1 MPPIL
6 RPLRSALLALA
17 TLALASLVA
26 GADWKVTTWNLEW
39 FPAGAPD
46 VRDPEVES
54 RRIREAAEVLRRLD
68 SDILLLQEVRDE
80 AAAEALAREIGRG
93 HQVVVVSRFQQG
105 GELSQHQQA
114 ILAKFPARAA
124 YWKSWTTRQAVAPVR
139 GFSFALFSAPSGAPV
154 AVYSLHLKSNNISR
168 GSRDR
173 EKAATLNVL
182 QRELAVLQ
190 LVEHLAEIARDP
202 QLMPAAAIV
211 GGDFNTDPFQ
221 KRFAK
226 ERTLPALESIGFTNP
241 IIRLPKADR
250 ATLPGS
256 GQYPPAVFDHI
267 LLLKAE
273 AVADPLVTRT
283 EVSDH
288 RPVTVVVRLP

>member
-1 MPPIL
+1 MLPPTRL
-6 RPLRSALLALA
+6 LHSFLLALA
-17 TLALASLVA
+17 IFAQATPAA
-26 GADWKVTTWNLEW
+26 GAEWKVTTWNLEW

-46 VRDPEVES
+46 VRDPNIEG
-54 RRIREAAEVLRRLD
+54 RRIREAAEVLRHLD
-68 SDILLLQEVRDE
+68 PDIVLLQEVRDE
-80 AAAEALAREIGRG
+80 PAVEALAREIGRG
-93 HQVVVVSRFQQG
+93 HQVVVVSRFLQG

-124 YWKSWTTRQAVAPVR
+124 FWKAWTTRQAVAPVR

-168 GSRDR
+168 ASRDR

-190 LVEHLAEIARDP
+190 LVEHLAEIARNP
-202 QLMPAAAIV
+202 ELMPAAAIV

-226 ERTLPALESIGFTNP
+226 ERTLPVLESIGFTNP
-241 IIRLPKADR
+241 IARLPKADR

-267 LLLKAE
+267 LLLKAD
-273 AVADPLVTRT
+273 AAADPVVTRT